1 MAKKNEDKENKKVDT
16 KKAKSNDKD
25 KKSFAKDFKAE
36 LKKVT
41 WPTPKQLVNNTTAV
55 IVSVLVVAAIVFVLD
70 VAFETMNNYG
80 VEKIKALVTS
90 ETENKVDNNQVND
103 TTVIDG
109 STDANEV
116 SNETTAEPT
125 VDENSDTN
133 TTSDT
138 NTVDNTVADTNTVDT
153 NTTSPEGQS
162 GQ

>member
-116 SNETTAEPT
+116 SNETTVEPT
-125 VDENSDTN
+125 VDENSG
-133 TTSDT
+133 T

>member
-133 TTSDT
+133 T
-138 NTVDNTVADTNTVDT
+138 VDNTVADTNTVDT